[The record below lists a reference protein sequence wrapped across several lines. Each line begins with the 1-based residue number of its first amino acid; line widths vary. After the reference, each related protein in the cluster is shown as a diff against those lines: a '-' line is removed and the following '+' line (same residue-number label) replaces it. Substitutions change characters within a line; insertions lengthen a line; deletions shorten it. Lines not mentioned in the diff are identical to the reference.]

1 MFTSIYTDWA
11 AISFTVVMNGLG
23 WDRGRLV
30 LAENLLQRLDGAVD
44 VGLVVED
51 VRGDADGVVVFLWHA
66 SVLYIGV
73 RALRWFEE
81 DVALLQRRDDFTVAA
96 AGE

>member
-1 MFTSIYTDWA
+1 M
-11 AISFTVVMNGLG
+11 
-23 WDRGRLV
+23 
-30 LAENLLQRLDGAVD
+30 LQRLDGAVD

-66 SVLYIGV
+66 SVLHIGV

-81 DVALLQRRDDFTVAA
+81 DIALLQRRDDFAVAA
-96 AGE
+96 AGERETDDARGEFALGRGDWRKLGDFC